1 MLLGYARVSTDDQN
15 LGLQRDA
22 LEAAGCEKTFKD
34 MASGAKA
41 DRIGLAAMMT
51 ALRAGDTV
59 VSISLNN
66 SNSAGALRSMRCHVP
81 ALGARHSSLESR
93 SQAYFGYNAGARK
106 VSMADV
112 ILAFSCSLPA
122 SCISLW
128 REPSMRTTQVP

>member
-1 MLLGYARVSTDDQN
+1 MEATYTVRHASTSDATELLVLMRELARFEGYIEQFCVTEDD
-15 LGLQRDA
+15 LRERGLCDGSKQQILR
-22 LEAAGCEKTFKD
+22 LLPKP
-34 MASGAKA
+34 
-41 DRIGLAAMMT
+41 AME
-51 ALRAGDTV
+51 
-59 VSISLNN
+59 SC
-66 SNSAGALRSMRCHVP
+66 SATHWSMRCHVP